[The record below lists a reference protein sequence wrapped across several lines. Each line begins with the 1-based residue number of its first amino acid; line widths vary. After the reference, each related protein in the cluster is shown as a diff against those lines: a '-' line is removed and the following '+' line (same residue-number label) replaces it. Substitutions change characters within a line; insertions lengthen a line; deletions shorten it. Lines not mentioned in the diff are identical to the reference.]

1 LTPRTPDLRL
11 VQLCLAGSHT
21 IPPMSH
27 ILGVMI
33 TDKGINRAATAPLIP
48 GRRRTMKARERFLK
62 SAISTAKSD
71 TTKMPWSRGSVREA
85 HLVQRRTSQK
95 DLPAA
100 ARLKRA

>member
-1 LTPRTPDLRL
+1 
-11 VQLCLAGSHT
+11 
-21 IPPMSH
+21 
-27 ILGVMI
+27 
-33 TDKGINRAATAPLIP
+33 
-48 GRRRTMKARERFLK
+48 MKARERFLK
-62 SAISTAKSD
+62 SAISTAKSE